1 MEYGHQV
8 KRNIKHLSYQQ
19 QGMGLTGWLFVIAI
33 FGFALTISM
42 KTLPLYLNHNT
53 MLKVMT
59 GMAEEKGM
67 ASKSSTQINKILEQ
81 RFRVN
86 NILEFNY
93 KDNVTLV
100 RDDRSVTVTLA
111 YEERVPLI
119 RNLDLIASFND
130 SVELKD

>member
-1 MEYGHQV
+1 MVQSQQLKSNV
-8 KRNIKHLSYQQ
+8 KQLPYQQ

-42 KTLPLYLNHNT
+42 KTLPLYLDHTT
-53 MLKVMT
+53 MLGVMT

-67 ASKSSTQINKILEQ
+67 ASKSSAQLSKILEQ

-93 KDNVTLV
+93 KENVTLE
-100 RDDRSVTVTLA
+100 RSDRSVTVTLR